1 MPNLAQIIWIDIL
14 AASVTLFFVMDPI
27 GNIPI
32 FHSILQDVPLKTR
45 IKIIFR
51 ELIIA
56 LGILLVFLFLG
67 TEILGFL
74 GLTQPVLN
82 VAGGIILFVIAIR
95 MVFAMKTLGVDE
107 DETDPFI
114 VPLAIPMV
122 AGPSAITILMVQAT
136 SQPERIFEWLVAL
149 LLAWVLTTA
158 ILVASPF
165 ILRILGQRGVRALER
180 LMGMLLILISVQM
193 FLDGVGEYLSSYL

>member
-1 MPNLAQIIWIDIL
+1 MNLQQIIWIDIL

-32 FHSILQDVPLKTR
+32 FHTTLKEVPQGRR

-51 ELIIA
+51 ELLIA
-56 LGILLVFLFLG
+56 LVILLIFLFLG

-107 DETDPFI
+107 HETDPFI

-136 SQPERIFEWLVAL
+136 SQPERTFEWFLAL
-149 LLAWVLTTA
+149 LLAWTFTTA
-158 ILVASPF
+158 ILVASPL
-165 ILRILGQRGVRALER
+165 ILRLFGQRGVRAMER
-180 LMGMLLILISVQM
+180 LMGMLLILIAIQM
-193 FLDGVGEYLSSYL
+193 MLDGLAEYLETHL

>member
-1 MPNLAQIIWIDIL
+1 MNLPQLIWVDIL

-32 FHSILQDVPLKTR
+32 FHSILKDVPPKPR

-56 LGILLVFLFLG
+56 LGILLIFLFLG
-67 TEILGFL
+67 TQILGFL
-74 GLTQPVLN
+74 GLTEPVLN

-122 AGPSAITILMVQAT
+122 AGPSTITILMVQAT
-136 SQPERIFEWLVAL
+136 SQPARKFEWLLAL
-149 LLAWVLTTA
+149 LLAWIMTTA

-165 ILRILGQRGVRALER
+165 ILKVLGQRGVRAMER
-180 LMGMLLILISVQM
+180 LMGMLLILIAVQM
-193 FLDGVGEYLSSYL
+193 LLDGVAEYLSHYL

>member
-1 MPNLAQIIWIDIL
+1 MNLPQLIWVDIL

-32 FHSILQDVPLKTR
+32 FHSILKDVPPKPR

-56 LGILLVFLFLG
+56 LGILLIFLFLG
-67 TEILGFL
+67 TQILGFL
-74 GLTQPVLN
+74 GLTEPVLN

-122 AGPSAITILMVQAT
+122 AGPSTITILMVQAT
-136 SQPERIFEWLVAL
+136 SQPARKFEWLLAL
-149 LLAWVLTTA
+149 LLAWIMTTA

-165 ILRILGQRGVRALER
+165 ILRVLGQRGVRAMER
-180 LMGMLLILISVQM
+180 LMGMLLILIAVQM
-193 FLDGVGEYLSSYL
+193 LLDGVAEYLSHYL

>member
-32 FHSILQDVPLKTR
+32 FHAILKEVPQGTR
-45 IKIIFR
+45 IRIIFR
-51 ELIIA
+51 ELLIA
-56 LGILLVFLFLG
+56 LVILLVFLFLG

-136 SQPERIFEWLVAL
+136 SQPARIFEWFLAL
-149 LLAWVLTTA
+149 LLAWILTTA

-165 ILRILGQRGVRALER
+165 ILRVLGQRGVRALER

-193 FLDGVGEYLSSYL
+193 LLDGVGEYLKSYL

>member
-1 MPNLAQIIWIDIL
+1 MNLQQLIWIDIL
-14 AASVTLFFVMDPI
+14 SASVTLFFVMDPI

-32 FHSILQDVPLKTR
+32 FHAILKDVPLKAR

-56 LGILLVFLFLG
+56 LGILLAFLLMG
-67 TEILGFL
+67 TQILSFL
-74 GLTQPVLN
+74 GLTQPALN
-82 VAGGIILFVIAIR
+82 VAGGIILFLIAIR

-136 SQPERIFEWLVAL
+136 SQPTRKFEWFLAL
-149 LLAWVLTTA
+149 LLAWIMTTA

-165 ILRILGQRGVRALER
+165 ILNILGQRGVRALER

-193 FLDGVGEYLSSYL
+193 FLDGIGEYLSNYL

>member
-1 MPNLAQIIWIDIL
+1 MNLPQLIWVDIL

-32 FHSILQDVPLKTR
+32 FHSILKDVPPKPR

-56 LGILLVFLFLG
+56 LGILLIFLFLG
-67 TEILGFL
+67 TQILGFL
-74 GLTQPVLN
+74 GLTEPVLN

-114 VPLAIPMV
+114 VPLAMPMV
-122 AGPSAITILMVQAT
+122 AGPSTITILMVQAT
-136 SQPERIFEWLVAL
+136 SQPARKFEWLLAL
-149 LLAWVLTTA
+149 LLAWIMTTA

-165 ILRILGQRGVRALER
+165 ILKVLGQRGVRAMER
-180 LMGMLLILISVQM
+180 LMGMLLILIAVQM
-193 FLDGVGEYLSSYL
+193 LLDGVAEYLSHYL

>member
-1 MPNLAQIIWIDIL
+1 MNLHQLIWIDIL
-14 AASVTLFFVMDPI
+14 SASVTLFFVMDPI

-32 FHSILQDVPLKTR
+32 FHAILKDVPLKTR
-45 IKIIFR
+45 IKIIVR

-56 LGILLVFLFLG
+56 LGILLIFLLMG
-67 TEILGFL
+67 TQILNFL
-74 GLTQPVLN
+74 GLTQPALN

-107 DETDPFI
+107 DEGDPFI

-136 SQPERIFEWLVAL
+136 SQPARKFEWFLAL

-165 ILRILGQRGVRALER
+165 ILKILGQRGVRALER

-193 FLDGVGEYLSSYL
+193 FLDGVG

>member
-1 MPNLAQIIWIDIL
+1 MNLQQLIWIDIFS
-14 AASVTLFFVMDPI
+14 ASVTLFFIMDPI

-32 FHSILQDVPLKTR
+32 FHSILKDVPLKTR
-45 IKIIFR
+45 LKIIVR

-56 LGILLVFLFLG
+56 LGVLLLFLLMG
-67 TEILGFL
+67 TQILNFL
-74 GLTQPVLN
+74 GLTQPALN
-82 VAGGIILFVIAIR
+82 VAGGIILFLIAIR
-95 MVFAMKTLGVDE
+95 MVFAMKALGVDE
-107 DETDPFI
+107 NETDPFI

-136 SQPERIFEWLVAL
+136 SQPTRKFEWFLAL
-149 LLAWVLTTA
+149 LLAWIMTTA

-165 ILRILGQRGVRALER
+165 ILKILGQRGVRALER

-193 FLDGVGEYLSSYL
+193 FLDGVGDYLSSHL

>member
-1 MPNLAQIIWIDIL
+1 MNLQQLIWIDIL
-14 AASVTLFFVMDPI
+14 SASVTLFFVMDPI

-32 FHSILQDVPLKTR
+32 FHSILKDVPLKTR
-45 IKIIFR
+45 LKIIIR

-56 LGILLVFLFLG
+56 LGILLIFLLMG
-67 TEILGFL
+67 TQILSFL
-74 GLTQPVLN
+74 GLTPPALN
-82 VAGGIILFVIAIR
+82 VAGGIILFLIAIR

-114 VPLAIPMV
+114 VPLAVPMV

-136 SQPERIFEWLVAL
+136 SQPTRKFEWFLAL
-149 LLAWVLTTA
+149 LLAWIMTTA

-165 ILRILGQRGVRALER
+165 ILKVLGQRGVRALER

-193 FLDGVGEYLSSYL
+193 FLDGVGEYLSNYF

>member
-1 MPNLAQIIWIDIL
+1 MNLQQLIWIDIL
-14 AASVTLFFVMDPI
+14 SASVTLFFVMDPI

-32 FHSILQDVPLKTR
+32 FHSILKDVPLKTR
-45 IKIIFR
+45 IRIIFR

-56 LGILLVFLFLG
+56 LGILLIFLFLG

-74 GLTQPVLN
+74 GLTQPVLS
-82 VAGGIILFVIAIR
+82 VAGGIILFIIAIR

-136 SQPERIFEWLVAL
+136 SQPERTFEWFLAL
-149 LLAWVLTTA
+149 LLAWILTTA

-165 ILRILGQRGVRALER
+165 ILRVLGQRGVRALER

-193 FLDGVGEYLSSYL
+193 FLDGVGEYLSNYL

>member
-1 MPNLAQIIWIDIL
+1 MNIQQLIWFDIL
-14 AASVTLFFVMDPI
+14 SASITLFFVMDPI

-32 FHSILQDVPLKTR
+32 FHSILKDVPQKTR

-56 LGILLVFLFLG
+56 LLILLVFLLTG
-67 TEILGFL
+67 TQVLRFL
-74 GLTQPVLN
+74 GLSQPALN
-82 VAGGIILFVIAIR
+82 VAGGIILFLIAIR
-95 MVFAMKTLGVDE
+95 MVFAMKALGVDE
-107 DETDPFI
+107 EESDPFI

-136 SQPERIFEWLVAL
+136 SQPGRKLEWFLAL
-149 LLAWVLTTA
+149 LLAWIMTTA
-158 ILVASPF
+158 ILVGSPF
-165 ILRILGQRGVRALER
+165 ILKLLGQRGVRALER

-193 FLDGVGEYLSSYL
+193 FLDGVGQYLSNYF

>member
-1 MPNLAQIIWIDIL
+1 MQQLIWIDIL
-14 AASVTLFFVMDPI
+14 SASVTLFFVMDPI

-32 FHSILQDVPLKTR
+32 FHSILKDVPLKTR
-45 IKIIFR
+45 IRIIFR

-56 LGILLVFLFLG
+56 LGILLIFLFLG

-74 GLTQPVLN
+74 GLTQPVLS
-82 VAGGIILFVIAIR
+82 VAGGIILFIIAIR
-95 MVFAMKTLGVDE
+95 MVFAMKTLGIDE

-136 SQPERIFEWLVAL
+136 SQPERTFEWFLAL
-149 LLAWVLTTA
+149 LLAWILTTA

-165 ILRILGQRGVRALER
+165 ILRVLGQRGVRALER

>member
-1 MPNLAQIIWIDIL
+1 MNLQQLVWTDIL
-14 AASVTLFFVMDPI
+14 SASVTLFFIMDPI

-32 FHSILQDVPLKTR
+32 FHSILKDAPLKAR
-45 IKIIFR
+45 IKIIVR

-56 LGILLVFLFLG
+56 LGVLLIFLLMGTQILS
-67 TEILGFL
+67 FL
-74 GLTQPVLN
+74 GLTQPALN
-82 VAGGIILFVIAIR
+82 VAGGIILFLIAIR
-95 MVFAMKTLGVDE
+95 MVFAMKALGVDE

-136 SQPERIFEWLVAL
+136 SQPTRKFEWFLAL
-149 LLAWVLTTA
+149 LLAWIMTTA

-165 ILRILGQRGVRALER
+165 ILKILGQRGVRALER

>member
-1 MPNLAQIIWIDIL
+1 MNLQQLIWIDIL
-14 AASVTLFFVMDPI
+14 SASVTLFFVMDPI

-32 FHSILQDVPLKTR
+32 FHSILKDVPLKTR

-56 LGILLVFLFLG
+56 LGILLIFLFLG

-82 VAGGIILFVIAIR
+82 VAGGIILFIIAIR

-136 SQPERIFEWLVAL
+136 SQPERTFEWFLAL
-149 LLAWVLTTA
+149 LLAWILTTA

-165 ILRILGQRGVRALER
+165 ILKILGQRGVRALER